1 MTDWTRHVVLITSGD
16 GKRHGSGFVV
26 RRAGAVAHVVTCAHV
41 VSDLG
46 DAALEANGL
55 PAKVLW
61 DGTRDGIDLAVLAAE
76 GLTEEPLTLTR
87 RAAPGDAVM
96 AVGFTQ
102 VDRGRRAT
110 ACPATI
116 REATQLTYDPAKV
129 VKKHAGWLLAVDG
142 DGVTDGFSGGPVVAA
157 DTGLVIGVLGLRGK
171 GTADAIGIGN
181 LATWKDAPPA
191 ISGLSD
197 EVERLK
203 RASFRAR
210 ALAFVLGAGLAA
222 AVAVVATRREQ
233 PLAITPTVVWTGHVF
248 GGGVVEPEDVVVTAA
263 AGWQRSRQPYKAGD
277 KVCVEPS
284 GQVSVSH
291 PDVEHLAEVWRALLV
306 KHAPAGTKLAAKK
319 SQVPPPVLAD
329 YNRFQFGWTGPEG
342 QAGKDG
348 LFDEC
353 RLAPADGWGALLMV
367 ELRELGYPNLE
378 TRDPL
383 QLLLE
388 DQRSL
393 AEVRVLGGRREITFT
408 SDAYL
413 AFMVND
419 AVLSPRHGAAHPLC
433 VEPETALAA
442 ARRALANDLGH
453 QLGAVTAPLLPFIDN
468 TGEFRV
474 RIRKGACPAINV
486 LRTRA
491 VP

>member
-16 GKRHGSGFVV
+16 GKRHGSGFVA

-46 DAALEANGL
+46 DAALEANGR

-61 DGTRDGIDLAVLAAE
+61 DGTKEGIDLAVLAAE

-87 RAAPGDAVM
+87 RAAPGDAVL

-129 VKKHAGWLLAVDG
+129 VKKHAGWLLSVDG

-157 DTGLVIGVLGLRGK
+157 DTGLVVGVLGLRGK

-181 LATWKDAPPA
+181 LALWRDAPPA

-203 RASFRAR
+203 RSSFRAR
-210 ALAFVLGAGLAA
+210 ALAFALGAALAA
-222 AVAVVATRREQ
+222 AVAVVATRRER
-233 PLAITPTVVWTGHVF
+233 PMTITPPSVWNGDVF
-248 GGGVVEPEDVVVTAA
+248 GGPTAPEDVIVSAA
-263 AGWQRSRQPYKAGD
+263 AGWQRSRLQYKAGD
-277 KVCVEPS
+277 KVCLEPS

-306 KHAPAGTKLAAKK
+306 KHAAAGSKLAGKK
-319 SQVPPPVLAD
+319 PQYPPPVLSE
-329 YNRFQFGWTGPEG
+329 YNRFQFAWAGPEG
-342 QAGKDG
+342 QAGRDG

-353 RLAPADGWGALLMV
+353 RLAPADNWGALLMT

-378 TRDPL
+378 ARDPL

-388 DQRSL
+388 DQR
-393 AEVRVLGGRREITFT
+393 AVADVRVLGGRREVTFG

-433 VEPETALAA
+433 VEPEAALAA

-468 TGEFRV
+468 AGEFRV
-474 RIRKGACPAINV
+474 RIKKGACAPINV
-486 LRTRA
+486 LRTR
-491 VP
+491 PP

>member
-16 GKRHGSGFVV
+16 GKRHGSGFVA
-26 RRAGAVAHVVTCAHV
+26 RRAGVVAHVVTCAHV

-46 DAALEANGL
+46 DAALEANGR

-61 DGTRDGIDLAVLAAE
+61 DGTKDGIDLAVLAAE

-87 RAAPGDAVM
+87 RAAPGDAVV

-110 ACPATI
+110 ACAATI

-129 VKKHAGWLLAVDG
+129 VKKHAGWLLTVDV

-171 GTADAIGIGN
+171 GTADAIAIGN
-181 LATWKDAPPA
+181 LAAWKDAPPA

-197 EVERLK
+197 EVARLK
-203 RASFRAR
+203 RSSFRAR
-210 ALAFVLGAGLAA
+210 ALAFVLGAALAA
-222 AVAVVATRREQ
+222 AVAVIATRRER
-233 PLAITPTVVWTGHVF
+233 PMTITPPPVWTGDVF
-248 GGGVVEPEDVVVTAA
+248 GGTTAPEDVIVSAA
-263 AGWQRSRQPYKAGD
+263 AGWQRSRLQYKAGD
-277 KVCVEPS
+277 KVCLEPS

-306 KHAPAGTKLAAKK
+306 KHAAAGSKLAAKRPLY
-319 SQVPPPVLAD
+319 PPPVLTE
-329 YNRFQFGWTGPEG
+329 YNRFQFAWAGPEG

-378 TRDPL
+378 VRDPL
-383 QLLLE
+383 QLLVE
-388 DQRSL
+388 DQR
-393 AEVRVLGGRREITFT
+393 AVADVRVLGGRREVTFT

-433 VEPETALAA
+433 VEPEAALAA

-453 QLGAVTAPLLPFIDN
+453 QLGAVTAPLLPFLDN
-468 TGEFRV
+468 AGEFRV
-474 RIRKGACPAINV
+474 RIKKGACAPINV